1 MINKPDD
8 EDALNG
14 PMALDDRPIAEEWL
28 PEHAQ
33 EQDCVA
39 VHVPAD
45 VQKHLDDF
53 CDADMAAHGCEP
65 VEAKQPIKKIGPNDP
80 SLKQTLENLPP
91 DCISKRLAHGF
102 VDMSTTNIESSIYK
116 RVQDVYNDDGLLPLQ
131 MLGNREELADSAWWL
146 NRVDGIADA
155 LNARFPWMETITE
168 RICNHLL
175 FCGRFQTPIHIPPM
189 LLVGQHGIGKTSYL
203 NHLAE
208 LLQIRVQFV
217 DVSGVSAGW
226 VLTGSDSTWN
236 RGKQGLILET
246 ILDFH
251 EYTGD
256 AMPLGNP
263 IIVLDEIDKE
273 STESRFPLNT
283 VLLPMLEKATAKRF
297 SDECVRGMTWDIS
310 YMSFFAT
317 ANGLQGI
324 SDPLLSRFQVM
335 QITPPTEQ
343 QKFDAVLR
351 MVDEYDGKI
360 CKEMQIGPDVAFRF
374 RLEDEGIAR
383 EIAKMESLRDI
394 AWRLDDAVRRA
405 VARDPLAEV
414 FTLKPGDFDLAP
426 QKRSFGFFGGRA

>member
-1 MINKPDD
+1 VTDQSDEEDIPDELEELLLSNSKTECDCEDVIPDHIKRNLD
-8 EDALNG
+8 E
-14 PMALDDRPIAEEWL
+14 
-28 PEHAQ
+28 
-33 EQDCVA
+33 
-39 VHVPAD
+39 
-45 VQKHLDDF
+45 
-53 CDADMAAHGCEP
+53 CDAGMAEHCYQIAKSNQT
-65 VEAKQPIKKIGPNDP
+65 VEQPIKKISNNDP

-91 DCISKRLAHGF
+91 NCISKRLAHGF
-102 VDMSTTNIESSIYK
+102 VDVSTTNTDLSIYK
-116 RVQDVYNDDGLLPLQ
+116 RVKNVYDDDGLIPLR
-131 MLGNREELADSAWWL
+131 MLGSREELADSSWWL
-146 NRVDGIADA
+146 NRIDSIANA
-155 LNARFPWMETITE
+155 LNSRFPWMESITE

-226 VLTGSDSTWN
+226 VLTGSDSSWN
-236 RGKQGLILET
+236 RGKQGIILET

-256 AMPLGNP
+256 AMPIGNP
-263 IIVLDEIDKE
+263 IIVLDEMDKE

-283 VLLPMLEKATAKRF
+283 VLLPILEKATAKHF
-297 SDECVRGMTWDIS
+297 SDECIRGMTWDIS

-351 MVDEYDGKI
+351 MVDEYDDKI
-360 CKEMQIGPDVAFRF
+360 RKEMQIEQDVEFRF
-374 RLEDEGIAR
+374 RFEDEGIAR

-394 AWRLDDAVRRA
+394 AWRIDDAVRRV
-405 VARDPLAEV
+405 VARDPLTDV
-414 FTLKPGDFDLAP
+414 FILKPSDFNLAP
-426 QKRSFGFFGGRA
+426 QKRGFGFFGGRASTTPP